1 MNGSICIEGCESMKK
16 KQCMETRSEAEEKKK
31 THKKVKKTRQRQ
43 AKSKV
48 QKTGGH
54 KFALSIRMQLMVG
67 FVIPILFL
75 IITGVASY
83 TMASKGLQ
91 ENYEI
96 SAYKALQMT
105 MNSFDESMK
114 NISAITLELAQDS
127 TVNAYA
133 LGGYDSD
140 TSKQSQ
146 AKKSIENNINV
157 KQTSST
163 MIEGIHIMPV
173 STDDVITTQN
183 INTTEM
189 DSFIDELASAEEGTM
204 LADNYL
210 HWGSTHPL
218 MDEKMGMS
226 KYALYC
232 SQSFNSGA
240 KRGVVIIDVSR
251 DKIKE
256 LLSELDYGEGCYLAF
271 TTAEGQE
278 VSNDENFSVASIENL
293 DYEKANSYLSYEG
306 NRYFCMTIASEVN
319 GSHIVALVP
328 NAYITKSSDNIR
340 TLTMGLVIVACLI
353 AFALATILIRNI
365 GKNIKRNI
373 VRLDEVSQ
381 GDLTEQ
387 ENVKV
392 SNNEFGK
399 LQQALFHTVSK
410 MRTLILMVSDMKD
423 EVLQSGDRVQ
433 ESGLELGAMIEN
445 MDGQMEEINQSI
457 AQQNEEILSCNEQM
471 EQLSVQIKSVSDSI
485 VDTIAEVTNSQ
496 KMIDEGKAT
505 LAEMTKQSQ
514 ETVDATNEV
523 QEHVVRLADKL
534 SEITNF
540 VNDIQSIASQTN
552 LLSLNASIEA
562 ARAGEQGRG
571 FSVVAEEIRV
581 LADNSANTA
590 EEIQKIIEEITVYS
604 QNALDK
610 VREAEEISD
619 GQKSSTQKTSDAFE
633 KMNHLMENLVHS
645 MESVS
650 AEMEAMN
657 QDRHNTL
664 KSIKRIG
671 ESSESTVKASGEISQ
686 YLESQMKSAEGLK
699 KETALLQESMS
710 QLEEAIGTFK
720 L

>member
-1 MNGSICIEGCESMKK
+1 MKKQEKVVPVSGMKK
-16 KQCMETRSEAEEKKK
+16 KSRS
-31 THKKVKKTRQRQ
+31 
-43 AKSKV
+43 AK
-48 QKTGGH
+48 KTGGRRIG
-54 KFALSIRMQLMVG
+54 LSIRVQLMIG
-67 FVIPILFL
+67 FIIPILFL
-75 IITGVASY
+75 IVTGVASY
-83 TMASKGLQ
+83 SMASKGLQ
-91 ENYEI
+91 ENYET

-140 TSKQSQ
+140 TSRQSQ

-163 MIEGIHIMPV
+163 MIEGIHIIPV
-173 STDDVITTQN
+173 STDDVLTTQN

-189 DSFIDELASAEEGTM
+189 DSFIDELAAADEGSM
-204 LADNYL
+204 LEDNYL
-210 HWGSTHPL
+210 HWGSTHAL
-218 MDEKMGMS
+218 MDEKMGMDN
-226 KYALYC
+226 YALYC

-240 KRGVVIIDVSR
+240 KRGVVVIDVSKN
-251 DKIKE
+251 KIKE
-256 LLSELDYGEGCYLAF
+256 LLSELDYGEGCYLSF
-271 TTAEGQE
+271 VTAEGLE
-278 VSNDENFSVASIENL
+278 VSNDENFSVTSVENF
-293 DYEKANSYLSYEG
+293 DYEAESGYLTYDG
-306 NRYFCMTIASEVN
+306 RRYFCMTIASEVN

-328 NAYITKSSDNIR
+328 KAYITKSSDNIR
-340 TLTMGLVIVACLI
+340 VLTMGLVIVACLV
-353 AFALATILIRNI
+353 AFVLATILIRNI
-365 GKNIKRNI
+365 GKNIKKNI

-387 ENVKV
+387 QNVKV

-399 LQQALFHTVSK
+399 LQQALLHTVSK

-471 EQLSVQIKSVSDSI
+471 EQLSIQIKSVSDSI
-485 VDTIAEVTNSQ
+485 VDTIAEVTNSR

-523 QEHVVRLADKL
+523 QEHVVKLADKL

-590 EEIQKIIEEITVYS
+590 EEIQKIIQEITVYS

-619 GQKSSTQKTSDAFE
+619 GQMSSTQKTGEAFE
-633 KMNHLMENLVHS
+633 KMNHLMENLVQS

-650 AEMEAMN
+650 AEMETMN

-686 YLESQMKSAEGLK
+686 YLEKQMKSADGLK
-699 KETALLQESMS
+699 KETELLQESMS

>member
-1 MNGSICIEGCESMKK
+1 MRKK
-16 KQCMETRSEAEEKKK
+16 AIRKEIRKP
-31 THKKVKKTRQRQ
+31 V
-43 AKSKV
+43 
-48 QKTGGH
+48 
-54 KFALSIRMQLMVG
+54 LSIRLQLMIG
-67 FVIPILFL
+67 FIIPILFV
-75 IITGVASY
+75 IITGLASY
-83 TMASKGLQ
+83 SMSSKGLQ
-91 ENYEI
+91 ENYET

-105 MNSFDESMK
+105 MNSYDEAMK
-114 NISAITLELAQDS
+114 NVSSITLELAQDS
-127 TVNAYA
+127 TVTAYS

-140 TSKQSQ
+140 NSKQSQ
-146 AKKSIENNINV
+146 ANKSISNNVNV
-157 KQTSST
+157 KQTSSNW
-163 MIEGIHIMPV
+163 IEGIHVIPV

-183 INTTEM
+183 IKTTEM
-189 DSFIDELASAEEGTM
+189 DSFIDELASADEGSM
-204 LADNYL
+204 LSDNYL

-218 MDEKMGMS
+218 MDEKMGMNN
-226 KYALYC
+226 YALYC

-240 KRGVVIIDVSR
+240 KRGVVVIDISK

-271 TTAEGQE
+271 VTAEGQE
-278 VSNDENFSVASIENL
+278 ISNDENFSVPSVEKL
-293 DYEKANSYLSYEG
+293 DYEKESSYLNYDG
-306 NRYFCMTIASEVN
+306 KQYFCMTITSEMN
-319 GSHIVALVP
+319 GSHIVALAP
-328 NAYITKSSDNIR
+328 KSYITKSSDSIR
-340 TLTMGLVIVACLI
+340 TLTMSLVLVACLI

-365 GKNIKRNI
+365 SRNIRKNI

-387 ENVKV
+387 ENVRV

-399 LQQALFHTVSK
+399 LQQALLHTVSR
-410 MRTLILMVSDMKD
+410 MRSLIQMVSNMKD

-433 ESGLELGAMIEN
+433 ESSIQLSSMIEN

-457 AQQNEEILSCNEQM
+457 AQQNEEILSCNDQM
-471 EQLSVQIKSVSDSI
+471 GQLS
-485 VDTIAEVTNSQ
+485 NSQ
-496 KMIDEGKAT
+496 KMIDEGKMT
-505 LAEMTKQSQ
+505 LVEMTKQSQ
-514 ETVDATNEV
+514 ETVDVTNEV
-523 QEHVVRLADKL
+523 QEHVVKLADKL

-581 LADNSANTA
+581 LADNSADTA

-610 VREAEEISD
+610 VREAEAISD
-619 GQKSSTQKTSDAFE
+619 GQRSSTLKTSDAFE
-633 KMNHLMENLVHS
+633 KMNHLMENLVVS

-664 KSIKRIG
+664 QSIKRIG
-671 ESSESTVKASGEISQ
+671 ESSENTVKASGEISQ
-686 YLESQMKSAEGLK
+686 YLQQQMLSADGLR
-699 KETALLQESMS
+699 KETQLLQESME

>member
-1 MNGSICIEGCESMKK
+1 MSAHLLKANF
-16 KQCMETRSEAEEKKK
+16 AW
-31 THKKVKKTRQRQ
+31 
-43 AKSKV
+43 ADV
-48 QKTGGH
+48 QKGDMGMR
-54 KFALSIRMQLMVG
+54 KKAIRKEIRKPALSIRLQLMIG
-67 FVIPILFL
+67 FIIPILFV
-75 IITGVASY
+75 IITGLASY
-83 TMASKGLQ
+83 SMSSKGLQ
-91 ENYEI
+91 ENYET

-105 MNSFDESMK
+105 MNSYDEAMK
-114 NISAITLELAQDS
+114 NVSSITLELAQDS
-127 TVNAYA
+127 TVTAYS

-140 TSKQSQ
+140 NSKQSQ
-146 AKKSIENNINV
+146 ANKSISNNVNV
-157 KQTSST
+157 KQTSSNW
-163 MIEGIHIMPV
+163 IEGIHVIPV

-183 INTTEM
+183 IKTTEM
-189 DSFIDELASAEEGTM
+189 DSFIDELASADEGSM
-204 LADNYL
+204 LSDNYL
-210 HWGSTHPL
+210 HWGSAHPL
-218 MDEKMGMS
+218 MDEKMGMNN
-226 KYALYC
+226 YALYC

-240 KRGVVIIDVSR
+240 KRGVVVIDISR
-251 DKIKE
+251 DKVKE

-271 TTAEGQE
+271 VTAEGQE
-278 VSNDENFSVASIENL
+278 ISNDENFSVPSVEKL
-293 DYEKANSYLSYEG
+293 DYEKESSYLNYDG
-306 NRYFCMTIASEVN
+306 KQYFCMTITSEMN

-328 NAYITKSSDNIR
+328 KSYITKSSDSIR
-340 TLTMGLVIVACLI
+340 TLTMSLVLVACLI

-365 GKNIKRNI
+365 SRNIRKNI

-387 ENVKV
+387 ENVRV

-399 LQQALFHTVSK
+399 LQQALLHTVSR
-410 MRTLILMVSDMKD
+410 MRSLIQMVSNMKD

-433 ESGLELGAMIEN
+433 ESSIQLSSMIEN

-457 AQQNEEILSCNEQM
+457 AQQNEEILSCNDQM
-471 EQLSVQIKSVSDSI
+471 EQLSVQIKSVSNSI
-485 VDTIAEVTNSQ
+485 VTTISEVTNSQ
-496 KMIDEGKAT
+496 KMIDEGKMT
-505 LAEMTKQSQ
+505 LVEMTKQSQ
-514 ETVDATNEV
+514 ETVDVTNEV
-523 QEHVVRLADKL
+523 QEHVVKLADKL

-581 LADNSANTA
+581 LADNSADTA

-610 VREAEEISD
+610 VREAEAISD
-619 GQKSSTQKTSDAFE
+619 GQRSSTLKTSDAFE
-633 KMNHLMENLVHS
+633 KMNHLMENLVVS

-664 KSIKRIG
+664 QSIKRIG
-671 ESSESTVKASGEISQ
+671 ESSENTVKASGEISQ
-686 YLESQMKSAEGLK
+686 YLQQQMLSADGLR
-699 KETALLQESMS
+699 KETQLLQENME

>member
-1 MNGSICIEGCESMKK
+1 MKK
-16 KQCMETRSEAEEKKK
+16 NKSDVSPKIERKTKTQKVKTKEKTKVKLQRKKK
-31 THKKVKKTRQRQ
+31 PRKQNTNA
-43 AKSKV
+43 AKRKP
-48 QKTGGH
+48 
-54 KFALSIRMQLMVG
+54 ALSIRLQLMIG
-67 FVIPILFL
+67 FIIPICFVIV
-75 IITGVASY
+75 TGLASY
-83 TMASKGLQ
+83 SMSSKGLQ
-91 ENYEI
+91 ENYET

-105 MNSFDESMK
+105 MNSFDEAMK

-127 TVNAYA
+127 TVTAYS

-140 TSKQSQ
+140 NSKQSQ
-146 AKKSIENNINV
+146 ANKSISNNLNV

-163 MIEGIHIMPV
+163 WIEGIHVIPV
-173 STDDVITTQN
+173 STDNIITTQRL
-183 INTTEM
+183 NTNEM
-189 DSFIDELASAEEGTM
+189 ESFIDELSAADDGSM
-204 LADNYL
+204 LSDNYL
-210 HWGSTHPL
+210 HWGSTHAL
-218 MDEKMGMS
+218 MDEKMGMDN
-226 KYALYC
+226 YALYC

-240 KRGVVIIDVSR
+240 KRGVVVIDVSK

-256 LLSELDYGEGCYLAF
+256 LLSELDYGEGCYLTF
-271 TTAEGQE
+271 VTAEGQE
-278 VSNDENFSVASIENL
+278 LSNDENFSITSIDNLNL
-293 DYEKANSYLSYEG
+293 DKPSGYINYNGS
-306 NRYFCMTIASEVN
+306 RYFCMTIASEIN

-328 NAYITKSSDNIR
+328 KSYITKSSDSIR
-340 TLTMGLVIVACLI
+340 TLTMTLVLVACIVAFL
-353 AFALATILIRNI
+353 LATILIRNI
-365 GKNIKRNI
+365 GRNIKKNI

-387 ENVKV
+387 QNVKI

-399 LQQALFHTVSK
+399 LQQALLHTVSK
-410 MRTLILMVSDMKD
+410 MRMLIQMVSNMKD

-433 ESGLELGAMIEN
+433 ESGMQLSSMIEN

-457 AQQNEEILSCNEQM
+457 AEQNEEILSCNDQM
-471 EQLSVQIKSVSDSI
+471 EQLSVQIKSVSNSI
-485 VDTIAEVTNSQ
+485 VATISEVTNSQ

-505 LAEMTKQSQ
+505 LAEMTQQSQ
-514 ETVDATNEV
+514 ETVNATNEV
-523 QEHVVRLADKL
+523 QEHVVKLADKL

-562 ARAGEQGRG
+562 ARAGDQGRG

-581 LADNSANTA
+581 LADNSATTA

-619 GQKSSTQKTSDAFE
+619 GQMSSTQKTSEAFE
-633 KMNHLMENLVHS
+633 KMNRLMESLVEN
-645 MESVS
+645 MEAVGS
-650 AEMEAMN
+650 EMEEMN

-664 KSIKRIG
+664 KSIQRIG

-686 YLESQMKSAEGLK
+686 YLQQQMLSADGLK
-699 KETALLQESMS
+699 KETQLLQESMN